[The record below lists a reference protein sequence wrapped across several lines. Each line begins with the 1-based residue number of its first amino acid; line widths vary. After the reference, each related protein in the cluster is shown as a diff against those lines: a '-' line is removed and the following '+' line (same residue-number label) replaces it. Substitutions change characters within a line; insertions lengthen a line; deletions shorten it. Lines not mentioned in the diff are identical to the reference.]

1 MTTET
6 TPSTTPN
13 AQAPA
18 AEAAI
23 PEAPPIASSSDFSH
37 EQLRSMAADLVA
49 RGTLTRDAADALL
62 FTDGAQI
69 EQPKPEGELSPE
81 AADID
86 ALFPP
91 AKPSEYQMPNMGET
105 FGPAQQKLD
114 ADSRAWLA
122 EARFPAG
129 IGSALL
135 AEVDK
140 TATAWNKM
148 DATARTLHVQ
158 KETSVLQKLWGNDG
172 YAAKVNAARQLIKEL
187 ERKRPGIVEILE
199 RSGAGNSAQ
208 VIAQV
213 ALHAERLLARRPK
226 TA

>member
-1 MTTET
+1 MTTTE

-18 AEAAI
+18 AAPAI
-23 PEAPPIASSSDFSH
+23 PEAPPIASSSDFSPV
-37 EQLRSMAADLVA
+37 ELRSMADDLVT
-49 RGTLTRDAADALL
+49 RGALTRETADAMLT
-62 FTDGAQI
+62 TDGAQI
-69 EQPKPEGELSPE
+69 EQPKSEGELSPE

-86 ALFPP
+86 SMFPP
-91 AKPSEYQMPNMGET
+91 AKPEEYQMPNMGEI

-114 ADSRAWLA
+114 GDARGWLT

-129 IGSALL
+129 IGSSLL
-135 AEVDK
+135 SEVNR

-148 DATARTLHVQ
+148 DATARTMYAQQEV
-158 KETSVLQKLWGNDG
+158 TALQKLWGDG
-172 YAAKVNAARQLIKEL
+172 YAAKVNAARQLIREM
-187 ERKRPGIVEILE
+187 EAKRPGLARILE
-199 RSGAGNSAQ
+199 ESGAGNSAQ

-226 TA
+226 PKV